1 MMNPIPN
8 LPWLTTAQMVEVDR
22 LMIEEWHISLVQMME
37 NAGRSLA
44 EITRRYLG
52 GSVSGKRVVV
62 LCGTGN
68 NGGGGMAA
76 ARHLHN
82 WGAHAS
88 VVVVGSIDNLKD
100 VPAQQLNISQKMGL
114 VRSQPRLDAADVI
127 IDAMI
132 GYGLRGSP
140 RPPVAEWIARANAS
154 HRPIIALDAPSGLD
168 TTTGIPSE
176 ICIRAEIT
184 LTLALPKAGLMT
196 PDANPYVG
204 ELFLADI
211 SVPPEVYAA
220 PSLGLEVVSPF
231 GVESIVKL
239 L

>member
-1 MMNPIPN
+1 MNPISN

-22 LMIEEWHISLVQMME
+22 LMVEEWHISLVQMME

-44 EITRRYLG
+44 EMTRCYLG
-52 GSVSGKRVVV
+52 GTVNGKKVVV

-82 WGAHAS
+82 WGAQVA
-88 VVVVGSIDNLKD
+88 VVVVGSSDRLKD
-100 VPAQQLNISQKMGL
+100 VPAQQLDILHRMGL
-114 VRSQPRLDAADVI
+114 VTSNPNLEAADMILDAL
-127 IDAMI
+127 I
-132 GYGLRGSP
+132 GYGLRGAP
-140 RPPVAEWIARANAS
+140 RPPISDWIAQANAS
-154 HRPIIALDAPSGLD
+154 RQPIIALDTPSGLD
-168 TTTGIPSE
+168 ATRGVPSE
-176 ICIRAEIT
+176 SCIRAEVT
-184 LTLALPKAGLMT
+184 LTLALPKEGLMT
-196 PDANPYVG
+196 PEAQPYVG

-231 GVESIVKL
+231 GADSIVKL
-239 L
+239 S